1 MTEELPVFLVYDF
14 FLFSVTLVVN
24 DSYTK
29 TLHPHTAICTFY
41 DWKLSLTFC
50 GIPLYWQF
58 SYQDI
63 FCCYVKTNIVVFFHN
78 ISIKNFALCS
88 VQYLSEV
95 NWRQVWPSFSFFF
108 NFFSKHLMQC
118 NLFWRNYRGIILWI
132 IIIRNT
138 KDFKALKLVIFRTI
152 IMQIFIK
159 QKFAD
164 NLGYPCLHH

>member
-132 IIIRNT
+132 IAIRKNER
-138 KDFKALKLVIFRTI
+138 F
-152 IMQIFIK
+152 QSS
-159 QKFAD
+159 
-164 NLGYPCLHH
+164 